1 MENFQTKH
9 ILIVDD
15 SPDQQFLL
23 KLLLESKG
31 YTTESTPNGLEALIL
46 LRSGKNMPQTILLD
60 LNMDVMNGFEFR
72 QQQRADPLLRDIPVI
87 VVSGELDMGAVVA
100 QTNTE
105 VLQKPFAISTLLAA
119 LERKTRLH

>member
-1 MENFQTKH
+1 MENIQTKH

-23 KLLLESKG
+23 KLLLEAKG

-46 LRSGKNMPQTILLD
+46 LRSRKNMPQTILLD
-60 LNMDVMNGFEFR
+60 MNMDVMNGLDFR
-72 QQQRADPLLRDIPVI
+72 LLQRADPLLRDIPVI
-87 VVSGELDMGAVVA
+87 VVSGELDMGAVGA
-100 QTNTE
+100 KTNTE
-105 VLQKPFAISTLLAA
+105 VLQKPFAISALLAA